1 MTFLSSKSNGH
12 IKYIKALQE
21 RNNFRKSEGRFV
33 VEGKRELLLAL
44 QSGYELEKIF
54 SVPLL
59 FDIAQISSELI
70 STVEAFEVDNTLYEH
85 IAYRASTEG
94 IMGVFRQ
101 KKHSINELVLKRKN
115 ALVIVLESIEKPG
128 NLGAIF
134 RTTDAAKV
142 VAVCLA
148 NSAVDLYNPNSI
160 RSSLGCC
167 LSVPCIEG
175 SNQEVLDW
183 LEAQHFNTYAA
194 TLQNSNVYHTE
205 DYRQASAFIMGTEAN
220 GLSTFWRTH
229 SKKAVTIP
237 MLGLI
242 DSMNV
247 SVATAV
253 LTFEALRQ
261 RSSQDS

>member
-1 MTFLSSKSNGH
+1 M
-12 IKYIKALQE
+12 
-21 RNNFRKSEGRFV
+21 
-33 VEGKRELLLAL
+33 VEGKRELMIAL

-54 SVPLL
+54 IVPLL

-70 STVEAFEVDNTLYEH
+70 PAAESFEVDKNLYQH
-85 IAYRASTEG
+85 MAYRASTEG
-94 IMGVFRQ
+94 IMGIFRQ
-101 KKHSINELVLKRKN
+101 KNHSINELTLKREN

-134 RTTDAAKV
+134 RTADAAKV
-142 VAVCLA
+142 DAVCLA
-148 NSAVDLYNPNSI
+148 NSTVDLYNPNSI

-183 LEAQHFNTYAA
+183 LEASHINTYAA
-194 TLQNSNVYHTE
+194 TLQNSNVYHKE
-205 DYRQASAFIMGTEAN
+205 DYRKASAFIMGSEAN
-220 GLSTFWRTH
+220 GLSAFWRTH
-229 SKKAVTIP
+229 TKTAVTIP

-261 RSSQDS
+261 RSG

>member
-33 VEGKRELLLAL
+33 VEGKRELMIAL

-54 SVPLL
+54 IVPLL

-70 STVEAFEVDNTLYEH
+70 PAAESFEVDKNLYQH
-85 IAYRASTEG
+85 MAYRASTEG
-94 IMGVFRQ
+94 IMGIFRQ
-101 KKHSINELVLKRKN
+101 KNHSIKELTLKREN
-115 ALVIVLESIEKPG
+115 TLVIVLESIEKPG

-134 RTTDAAKV
+134 RTADAAKV
-142 VAVCLA
+142 DVVCLA
-148 NSAVDLYNPNSI
+148 NSTVDLYNPNSI

-183 LEAQHFNTYAA
+183 LEASHINTYAA
-194 TLQNSNVYHTE
+194 TLQNSNIYHKE
-205 DYRQASAFIMGTEAN
+205 DYRKASAFIMGSEAN
-220 GLSTFWRTH
+220 GLSAFWRTH
-229 SKKAVTIP
+229 TKTAVTIP

-261 RSSQDS
+261 RSG

>member
-1 MTFLSSKSNGH
+1 M
-12 IKYIKALQE
+12 
-21 RNNFRKSEGRFV
+21 
-33 VEGKRELLLAL
+33 VEGKRELMIAL

-54 SVPLL
+54 IVPLL

-70 STVEAFEVDNTLYEH
+70 PAAESFEVDKNLYQH
-85 IAYRASTEG
+85 MAYRASTEG
-94 IMGVFRQ
+94 IMGIFRQ
-101 KKHSINELVLKRKN
+101 KNHSINELTLKREN

-134 RTTDAAKV
+134 RTADAAKV
-142 VAVCLA
+142 DAVCLA
-148 NSAVDLYNPNSI
+148 HSTVDLYNPNSI

-183 LEAQHFNTYAA
+183 LEASHINTYAA
-194 TLQNSNVYHTE
+194 TLQNSNVYHKE
-205 DYRQASAFIMGTEAN
+205 DYRKASAFIMGSEAN
-220 GLSTFWRTH
+220 GLSAFWRTH
-229 SKKAVTIP
+229 TKTAVTIP

-261 RSSQDS
+261 RSG